1 MVKASSRAP
10 SRPAAFSGA
19 YFAPPTKR
27 RRHSVDGNQSF
38 SKSRREPVAKR
49 KLDGERRAILS
60 KYNAGGLSW
69 FGEKAEATA
78 LSITERKLT
87 TPSVNSQREKVR
99 ASVDTENT
107 ICGFRLVDMTSTKS
121 GSGFSST
128 EITASGIALRLS
140 EKEMKA
146 IDTCPKLFVVH
157 DNRH

>member
-107 ICGFRLVDMTSTKS
+107 ICGFRLVDMTLLRSALLAFCSCKVC
-121 GSGFSST
+121 GSGTSF
-128 EITASGIALRLS
+128 
-140 EKEMKA
+140 
-146 IDTCPKLFVVH
+146 LFLFRARPLVSVQIV
-157 DNRH
+157 RR